1 MSFLKDST
9 RTTVETTERNPS
21 WIMCLP
27 IVNFLD
33 GSLQPFE
40 NLNYAEFQDKDSNW
54 WIVQEFE
61 AEKDEIKNKKWFR
74 YTNIYLFRNITNKSF

>member
-1 MSFLKDST
+1 MSFLKDSA
-9 RTTVETTERNPS
+9 RTTADPTERNPS

-40 NLNYAEFQDKDSNW
+40 QLNYADFHNKDSNW
-54 WIVQEFE
+54 WIAREFE
-61 AEKDEIKNKKWFR
+61 AEKEEIKNRKWSR
-74 YTNIYLFRNITNKSF
+74 Y